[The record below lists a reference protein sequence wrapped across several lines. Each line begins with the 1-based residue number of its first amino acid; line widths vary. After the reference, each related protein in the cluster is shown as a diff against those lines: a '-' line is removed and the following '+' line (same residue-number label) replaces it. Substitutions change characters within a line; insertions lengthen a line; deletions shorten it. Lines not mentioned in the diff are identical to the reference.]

1 MISNGINKKLLL
13 LGIAI
18 GEQLDSSVS
27 ALAMLDNMPNSF
39 PYEELNPRLALNEQ
53 IVTPT
58 KAYLKQDFS
67 INYNGDRV
75 QVSNPSW
82 TLSLKD

>member
-1 MISNGINKKLLL
+1 MMNNGINKKLLL

-27 ALAMLDNMPNSF
+27 VLAMLDNMPNSF
-39 PYEELNPRLALNEQ
+39 PYEEIKPHLALNEQ

-75 QVSNPSW
+75 QVSKPSW